1 MKLTRILI
9 IDPEIG
15 FAVPIKQALEG
26 IGRYRVNVFASSQ
39 AALELLAREP
49 QDFAVIDAAI
59 EDAHLP
65 RLIETL
71 QRLHPQLVIIMSRY
85 ADQPPAF
92 APETDVLPSL
102 NKPYLARQLDAL
114 IRERNNSAAANTLPA
129 AQQRTEPTYQP
140 DDTFMRAVAGIE
152 DGSTTL
158 MLTETDPLALSEPS
172 LPPDATVRDLISGT
186 QPLPSSMPPASL
198 PELAEA
204 PNETLVAAEVA
215 LEVALDDSVPLLDLV
230 DRLAGEAEKL
240 PPNTR
245 PEWIAPVPPPD
256 SAPPPPRSAPSPS
269 LEQTLSSDWRDTVQ
283 MAAQQHSTASASTHT
298 AANPIAALALR
309 FMQLTIDAA
318 AKAAVLTREGEVIAV
333 ATSGSLDEATRTL
346 ALREIERMWQG
357 ESSTPTVFRPLQVNP
372 ETLYLLYS
380 TRSVDDLILSLIF
393 PGDTPMR
400 VIRQVARQ
408 LHEAMAR
415 VPDLSSTEA
424 APIAPAAPPAT
435 LPEITEPL
443 TTSSAPPAAAPD
455 GVPEAAQTLHSRPTD
470 LRPPQGLREAAP
482 PPPPPAP
489 PLAFT
494 LALLPYEAP
503 LAAEI
508 TEMLPRYL
516 EEIAAA
522 EAWQL
527 EGLEI
532 QPTHVSLQLSV
543 PATLTPSVA
552 AERLIRETTERTG
565 SGALWLDACYIIT
578 PSRSLTQRE
587 LAEFL
592 EYARLVQ
599 GH

>member
-49 QDFAVIDAAI
+49 QDFAVVDSAI
-59 EDAHLP
+59 EDTLLP
-65 RLIETL
+65 HLIETL
-71 QRLHPQLVIIMSRY
+71 QRLHPQLVIIVSRY

-92 APETDVLPSL
+92 APEMDVLPSL
-102 NKPYLARQLDAL
+102 SKPYLARQLDAL
-114 IRERNNSAAANTLPA
+114 IRERSGAAHTPLARA
-129 AQQRTEPTYQP
+129 EPTYQP

-158 MLTETDPLALSEPS
+158 MLTEAAPLAGSEPP

-186 QPLPSSMPPASL
+186 QPLPSSAPPVSL
-198 PELAEA
+198 PELAEV

-230 DRLAGEAEKL
+230 DRLASEAEKL

-245 PEWIAPVPPPD
+245 PPWIAPMPPPD
-256 SAPPPPRSAPSPS
+256 AAPPPSRSTLSPN

-283 MAAQQHSTASASTHT
+283 MAAQQHTAPSASSHA

-309 FMQLTIDAA
+309 FMQLTVDAA
-318 AKAAVLTREGEVIAV
+318 AKAAMLTRNGEVIAV
-333 ATSGSLDEATRTL
+333 ATSGHLDEGTRRL
-346 ALREIERMWQG
+346 ALREIERMWQS
-357 ESSTPTVFRPLQVNP
+357 EISAPSVFRPLQVNP
-372 ETLYLLYS
+372 ETLYVLYS
-380 TRSVDDLILSLIF
+380 TRSVDSLVLSLIF
-393 PGDTPMR
+393 PGDTSMR

-408 LHEAMAR
+408 LHEAMVR
-415 VPDLSSTEA
+415 VPESPNAEA
-424 APIAPAAPPAT
+424 APAASEAPVSPPAT
-435 LPEITEPL
+435 LPKIPEP
-443 TTSSAPPAAAPD
+443 SADAPD
-455 GVPEAAQTLHSRPTD
+455 EVPEAAQTLPSRPTD
-470 LRPPQGLREAAP
+470 LRPPQGLREVSA

-494 LALLPYEAP
+494 LALLPYETP
-503 LAAEI
+503 LTPEI
-508 TEMLPRYL
+508 TEMLPRYF

-522 EAWQL
+522 EAWEL
-527 EGLEI
+527 EGLEL
-532 QPTHVSLQLSV
+532 QPTHVSLQLGI
-543 PATLTPSVA
+543 PATLPPSAA
-552 AERLIRETTERTG
+552 AERLIRGTTERTG
-565 SGALWLDACYIIT
+565 LPSLWLDACYIIT

-587 LAEFL
+587 LAEFV

-599 GH
+599 GR